1 MEKLTN
7 MKKETLDG
15 LQHLIEFNLDSADV
29 LEAAAK
35 RVDAAPY
42 ARLFRQISGERR
54 RQAEELQSYVCV
66 NAEEPKTKGTAAGS
80 IRKVWVDFRSAL
92 NGGDN
97 YVVMIEAERSE
108 DRILEKYEDVLN
120 KTAGSPVNDVLMR
133 HLRAVKGWHDQV
145 RRLRDDIKQVKK
157 V

>member
-1 MEKLTN
+1 M
-7 MKKETLDG
+7 
-15 LQHLIEFNLDSADV
+15 
-29 LEAAAK
+29 
-35 RVDAAPY
+35 
-42 ARLFRQISGERR
+42 
-54 RQAEELQSYVCV
+54 
-66 NAEEPKTKGTAAGS
+66 
-80 IRKVWVDFRSAL
+80 WVDLRSAL

-108 DRILEKYEDVLN
+108 DRIKEKYESVLEE
-120 KTAGSPVNDVLMR
+120 TAGSPVNDVLMR